1 MNQSEKVSNEDLA
14 AVDSPPLSDEM
25 LAKMK
30 PVKEAH
36 PEIPPRV
43 RGLQKSPVKIPV
55 SIWLNPEVVEYFKS
69 RGDVS
74 RSSRLKTEQ
83 GETARKKDR
92 QFGKD
97 DSAPSRPYNN

>member
-1 MNQSEKVSNEDLA
+1 MNQSEKVSKEDLA

-55 SIWLNPEVVEYFKS
+55 SIRLNPEVVEYFKS
-69 RGDVS
+69 
-74 RSSRLKTEQ
+74 Q
-83 GETARKKDR
+83 GKGWQTRINEVLAEYVTDR
-92 QFGKD
+92 QE
-97 DSAPSRPYNN
+97 